1 MKINNIIFV
10 FLIFNLIFISKN
22 FSQNKCPFDAVD
34 CYRGC
39 GRYIDNNGDNFCDLG
54 RLSKLITP
62 VDTKKNIT
70 LDTNKVEII
79 VIKDTLKT
87 DNNNKITNNKNK
99 TNNNKTNVIEQKND
113 TILTVIAINYQPKI
127 DSIISKVSFFD
138 NNFLLQEKQIKK
150 NKKPY
155 DLIFISLLTF
165 ILYFFTL
172 TLSKFNVLKKF
183 QHRKIWN
190 VLLLLTFLVSCL
202 FGFFLVIQINYN
214 FVMDWFRTV
223 LYWHVQ
229 VGISMTI
236 IAVLH
241 ILWHLKYFV
250 NIVKKKS

>member
-1 MKINNIIFV
+1 MKKRSIFLLFLLANFLVISNIY
-10 FLIFNLIFISKN
+10 
-22 FSQNKCPFDAVD
+22 SQNKCPFDAVD

-39 GRYIDNNGDNFCDLG
+39 GRYTDNNGDNFCDLG
-54 RLSKLITP
+54 RLSKNIITI
-62 VDTKKNIT
+62 DTTKIIAK
-70 LDTNKVEII
+70 DTNKVEKNI
-79 VIKDTLKT
+79 VKDTNIIKDNKT
-87 DNNNKITNNKNK
+87 SNKVSNNNVLVDEKL
-99 TNNNKTNVIEQKND
+99 D
-113 TILTVIAINYQPKI
+113 TILSVNEIDFKAKI
-127 DSIISKVSFFD
+127 DSIIFRNSLFN
-138 NNFLLQEKQIKK
+138 NNFVLEKENIKK

-165 ILYFFTL
+165 ILYFITSI
-172 TLSKFNVLKKF
+172 LSKYKVLKKF

-241 ILWHLKYFV
+241 ILWHFKYFV
-250 NIVKKKS
+250 NIVKKKN